1 MTLFFNL
8 PFSRCFIVFS
18 FLIFTSS
25 TIVAQTEK
33 TATIKGI
40 ILDGEEEGE
49 PLIGGNVI
57 LNNGDGAA
65 TDFNGAYNFK
75 TTPGSYTIT
84 FKYIGYQSQNQ
95 KVELTEGETKVINI
109 T

>member
-1 MTLFFNL
+1 MTSFFNL
-8 PFSRCFIVFS
+8 PFTRIFIVFS

-25 TIVAQTEK
+25 AIVAQTEK

-57 LNNGDGAA
+57 LTMVMVQLLILMVHTVLN
-65 TDFNGAYNFK
+65 K
-75 TTPGSYTIT
+75 PGSYTIT

-95 KVELTEGETKVINI
+95 NIRIIMKVKQK
-109 T
+109 